1 MDKIEELQAKK
12 RKAEAIGIILQTRR
26 LQKEKERKDKVDF
39 AIKKEPLHSCDQIQC
54 HNENINSEDQNQSRD
69 IKRAEAIGRIL
80 QLRRQQK
87 EGKDKVDC
95 AIKKEPLLSCDQI
108 EYHDE
113 NINSENINSENINSE
128 NISGENIN
136 GVSTNGV
143 NITGKNVNDTEPN
156 PTREKVKFEIE
167 TEGNID
173 KITKDFLHSLGENS
187 SSFKMNVKIG
197 LFKFEISNDD

>member
-26 LQKEKERKDKVDF
+26 LQKEKERKDKVDC
-39 AIKKEPLHSCDQIQC
+39 AIKKETLHSCDQIQC

-113 NINSENINSENINSE
+113 NINSENIT
-128 NISGENIN
+128 GENI
-136 GVSTNGV
+136 
-143 NITGKNVNDTEPN
+143 NDTEPN

>member
-12 RKAEAIGIILQTRR
+12 RKAETIGLILQTRR
-26 LQKEKERKDKVDF
+26 LQKEKERKDQVDC
-39 AIKKEPLHSCDQIQC
+39 AIKKEPSYSCDQIEY
-54 HNENINSEDQNQSRD
+54 HGEDRNQSRD

-80 QLRRQQK
+80 QLRRLQK

-95 AIKKEPLLSCDQI
+95 AIKKEPLLSYDQI

-113 NINSENINSENINSE
+113 NINSENTNSENI
-128 NISGENIN
+128 
-136 GVSTNGV
+136 TGV
-143 NITGKNVNDTEPN
+143 NINDTEPN
-156 PTREKVKFEIE
+156 PSCEKVKFVIE